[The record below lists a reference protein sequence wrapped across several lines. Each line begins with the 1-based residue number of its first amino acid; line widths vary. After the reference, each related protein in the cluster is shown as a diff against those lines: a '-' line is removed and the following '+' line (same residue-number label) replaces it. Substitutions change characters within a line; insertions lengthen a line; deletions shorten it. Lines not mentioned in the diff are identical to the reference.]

1 MPRPLRNRVT
11 LNHPHSLPMLNTA
24 YLIAAQL
31 IAAQLIAAQLIA
43 AQLIAAQLIAAH
55 RGQQMI
61 KPGLAGQ
68 PRHGHRSIGNGV
80 PDVGKSDVHDRF
92 RADAES

>member
-24 YLIAAQL
+24 Y
-31 IAAQLIAAQLIA
+31 LIAAQLIA

>member
-24 YLIAAQL
+24 YL

>member
-43 AQLIAAQLIAAH
+43 AH

-61 KPGLAGQ
+61 KPGSAGQ

>member
-31 IAAQLIAAQLIA
+31 IAAQLIAA
-43 AQLIAAQLIAAH
+43 H

-61 KPGLAGQ
+61 RPGLAGQ

>member
-24 YLIAAQL
+24 Y
-31 IAAQLIAAQLIA
+31 
-43 AQLIAAQLIAAH
+43 LIAAQLIAAH

>member
-31 IAAQLIAAQLIA
+31 IAAQLIAA
-43 AQLIAAQLIAAH
+43 H

-61 KPGLAGQ
+61 RPGLAGQ

-80 PDVGKSDVHDRF
+80 PDAGKSDVHDRF